1 MRLSDI
7 LKKTQQQKEILSQ
20 QPKSTSLPSQ
30 QQQQKQQSISQIV
43 KTTQVESASEEINVE
58 KIYSLSISSIKKLFN
73 NLIKETQKI
82 SVAEVLNSVENITE
96 LIDKNNQQILLYTS
110 YSTPDVYIYGH
121 SVNVGIYSGVIGK
134 AKGFSFDELKELILC
149 GLLHDI
155 GMTKVLNIA
164 QKPTKLTEPE
174 FEEIKKH
181 SEYIKHEVNK
191 LDLPFELQQKLI
203 SVITQV
209 HERVDGSGYPNGIQI
224 DDIHLYAR
232 IIGVADVYEAM
243 THPRPYRDRILPH
256 NAVVALVDQAKNQ
269 LDSQIVKLFV
279 DRISIFPVG
288 SYVKLNTGEI
298 ARVISTNISF
308 PVRPIVKIVLTEEK
322 VASNEP
328 KIINLAENS
337 HLSIIEAVDETKID
351 TKDKKL
357 LLQLK
362 ASRWWV
368 KTDDL

>member
-7 LKKTQQQKEILSQ
+7 LKKLQQTVPEQQQTLNDSKPLQ
-20 QPKSTSLPSQ
+20 QLPTEH
-30 QQQQKQQSISQIV
+30 K
-43 KTTQVESASEEINVE
+43 KLAETEKLDVE
-58 KIYSLSISSIKKLFN
+58 KIYSESIICIKKLF
-73 NLIKETQKI
+73 KEINTQKTKI
-82 SVAEVLNSVENITE
+82 SVSKIFESVRNIAW
-96 LIDKNNQQILLYTS
+96 LVDQNNQEILLYAY

-155 GMTKVLNIA
+155 GMVRVLNIA
-164 QKPTKLTEPE
+164 QKPAKLTEPE

-181 SEYIKHEVNK
+181 SEYIKEEISK
-191 LDLPFELQQKLI
+191 LEFPFELQQKLI

-209 HERVDGSGYPNGIQI
+209 HERADGSGYPNGLQL

-232 IIGVADVYEAM
+232 IISVADVYEAM

-256 NAVVALVDQAKNQ
+256 NAIVALVEQSKNQ
-269 LDSQIVKLFV
+269 LDTQIIKLFV

-298 ARVISTNISF
+298 ARVISTNISL
-308 PVRPIVKIVLTEEK
+308 PVRPVVKVVLTEEK
-322 VASNEP
+322 VAPSQP
-328 KIINLAENS
+328 KIIDLKENS
-337 HLSIIEAVDETKID
+337 QISIVEAVDETKID

-362 ASRWWV
+362 AARWWV
-368 KTDDL
+368 KSESDE